1 MVYILKKIYQF
12 RNSIAL
18 VSTSIIS
25 LMLFFNRDSQIV
37 LNVRADIA
45 DVSYFILYPK
55 RAYQNLLSSKQENED
70 LKELLVQM
78 QLMNAK
84 LLRYKN
90 ENDQLKNM
98 VNFVEESSLSL
109 QPSSVVDMDFNS
121 SVQTIILD
129 IGKNGEITPDL
140 PVLDINGLVGKVI
153 SVGDRASMVQL
164 ITDKNFRVSV
174 RVGEKRSL
182 GIFTPTHG
190 TFGKLDGIQKS
201 LVINPGDIVVT
212 SGISDIF
219 PADIPV
225 AVVLSA
231 HNDEEHGFQDV
242 FVELLGDVYNLNYV
256 FIVH

>member
-1 MVYILKKIYQF
+1 MVYILKKIYHF

-18 VSTSIIS
+18 ISTSIIS
-25 LMLFFNRDSQIV
+25 LVLFFTRDSQVV
-37 LNVRADIA
+37 LNVRADVT
-45 DVSYFILYPK
+45 DVAYFILYPK
-55 RAYQNLLSSKQENED
+55 RAYQNLLSIKRENED
-70 LKELLVQM
+70 LKELLVQT

-84 LLRYKN
+84 LLRYKI
-90 ENDQLKNM
+90 ENDQLKGM

-109 QPSSVVDMDFNS
+109 QASTVVDMDFNA

-140 PVLDINGLVGKVI
+140 PVLDINGLIGKVI
-153 SVGDRASMVQL
+153 NVGDRASMVQL
-164 ITDKNFRVSV
+164 ITDKNFRVSI

-201 LVINPGDIVVT
+201 LVINPGDVVVT
-212 SGISDIF
+212 SGISDIY
-219 PADIPV
+219 PADVPV
-225 AVVLSA
+225 ATVLST
-231 HNDEEHGFQDV
+231 HSDEEHGFQDV
-242 FVELLGDVYNLNYV
+242 VVDLLGDVYNLNYV